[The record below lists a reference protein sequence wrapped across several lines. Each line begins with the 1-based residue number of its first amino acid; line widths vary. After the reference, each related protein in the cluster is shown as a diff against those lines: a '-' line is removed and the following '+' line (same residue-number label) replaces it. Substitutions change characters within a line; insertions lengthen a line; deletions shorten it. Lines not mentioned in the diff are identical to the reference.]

1 MTSISKRLHSDE
13 LDYIDNKY
21 GNTYPKAIKIKPI
34 DFKASKFFSLYVEN
48 KDKDPKFNNVGYHVR
63 IENNKNIFG
72 KSFIL
77 YLSEDVA
84 AIKRVKNTVP

>member
-13 LDYIDNKY
+13 LDYIDYKY

-34 DFKASKFFSLYVEN
+34 DFKASKLFSLYVE
-48 KDKDPKFNNVGYHVR
+48 NNVGYHVR

-77 YLSEDVA
+77 YLSEEVA

>member
-48 KDKDPKFNNVGYHVR
+48 KDKDP
-63 IENNKNIFG
+63 
-72 KSFIL
+72 
-77 YLSEDVA
+77 
-84 AIKRVKNTVP
+84 